1 MTTACPDWEARIKS
15 GQSLLP
21 EPLFP
26 ERADLG
32 EKFFGHLK
40 LTDVAGHPRLRD
52 SSLPWTMDLVRNIFG
67 AYDDEKNK
75 QLIREFFVLISKKNS
90 KSTTSAGIMLT
101 ALLLNQRTN
110 AELVILAPTVEI
122 ARNAYDP
129 LRGMIKEEPELSDL
143 FRVQDHIRT
152 ITHRLTGA
160 TLKVIAADSD
170 TVGGLKASFI
180 LVDELWL
187 FGKRRNAENMLR
199 EATGG
204 LVSRPEGF
212 VVYLTTQSDEP
223 PAGVFKDKLNYARKV
238 RDGSIKDS
246 QFLPLL
252 YEFPEE
258 MVKNEDWRNPDN
270 WFITNPN
277 IGASVDVDYLKRE
290 YAKAEQSGEQSMRGF
305 AAKHLNVEIGIALS
319 NDNWA
324 GAEFWEQCGAGLTL
338 DQLIFKSEVCVVG
351 IDGGGLDDL
360 LGITIA
366 GRDKETGRW
375 LYWSHAYA
383 HKIVLDRRKDI
394 AERLLDFESEGHLT
408 IVQSPGD
415 DVVYVC
421 ELIAQV
427 RDAELLPN
435 ENAIGVDAAGIGSI
449 VEELTGDSYGM
460 TMSEIVAIGQGW
472 KLNGAIKTL
481 ERKLAAK
488 EVEHC
493 GSDMMNW
500 VVGNARVVPVGNAIR
515 IDKQVSGSAK
525 IDPLMSALNAT
536 QLLMLN
542 PAARK
547 KKYQMFFV

>member
-1 MTTACPDWEARIKS
+1 MTAQLDWKDRITAGE
-15 GQSLLP
+15 SLLP
-21 EPLFP
+21 DPLFP
-26 ERADLG
+26 DRADLA

-40 LTDVAGHPRLRD
+40 LTDVIGHPRLRD
-52 SSLPWTMDLVRNIFG
+52 ASKPWTIDLVRNIFG
-67 AYDDEKNK
+67 AYDEAEGR

-90 KSTTSAGIMLT
+90 KSTTAAGIMLT
-101 ALLLNQRTN
+101 AMLLNQRTN
-110 AELVILAPTVEI
+110 AEMIILAPTVEI
-122 ARNAYDP
+122 AKNAYDP
-129 LRGMIKEEPELSDL
+129 LRGMIKEEPELADL

-160 TLKVIAADSD
+160 TLKVVAADSD
-170 TVGGLKASFI
+170 TVGGIKASII
-180 LVDELWL
+180 LIDEIWL
-187 FGKRRNAENMLR
+187 FGKRKNSENMLR

-212 VVYLTTQSDEP
+212 VIYLTTQSDEP
-223 PAGVFKDKLNYARKV
+223 PAGVFKSKLAYARGV
-238 RDGSIKDS
+238 RDGEVVDP

-258 MVKNEDWRNPDN
+258 MVKSEAWRDPEN
-270 WFITNPN
+270 WHIPNPN
-277 IGASVDVDYLKRE
+277 IGASVDVEYLKRE
-290 YAKAEQSGEQSMRGF
+290 YQKAEQDGEASMRGF
-305 AAKHLNVEIGIALS
+305 AAKHLNVEIGVALQTDS
-319 NDNWA
+319 WA

-338 DQLIFKSEVCVVG
+338 DALIEQSEVAVAG

-360 LGITIA
+360 LGLTIA
-366 GRDKETGRW
+366 GRHKDTGKW
-375 LYWSHAYA
+375 LYWSHAFA
-383 HKIVLDRRKDI
+383 HQIVMQRRKDI
-394 AERLLDFESEGHLT
+394 ADRLHDFEKDGHLT
-408 IVQSPGD
+408 VVAMPGD
-415 DVVYVC
+415 DVVHIC
-421 ELIAQV
+421 ELIA
-427 RDAELLPN
+427 RAKDAELLPDK
-435 ENAIGVDAAGIGSI
+435 NAIGVDAAGIGAI
-449 VEELTGDSYGM
+449 VEELTSDAYGF
-460 TMSEIVAIGQGW
+460 TMDEIVAIGQGW

-481 ERKLAAK
+481 ERKLAAQ

-493 GSDMMNW
+493 GSGMMQW